1 MSNKPKASVHVKPC
15 NIAQSELHNRRDPE
29 YIKKLNPT
37 TLYVRLDL
45 TKHNAS
51 YVAPEM
57 EGCTLDQYLDSIRVM
72 VKQKTGRAMQE
83 KEVKY
88 PGKGGKMITRQGA
101 SPIRE
106 CVVVTEKDTKLK
118 DLLRF
123 TKEVEKK
130 WGIKALQVHLHRDE
144 GHYEVPGDEKTW
156 VPNYHAHIIWDWMD
170 HSTGKSIK
178 LNAADMSEMQDMVA
192 EALDMERGQKKSKTG
207 LEHLE
212 RNDFIL
218 QKQEKEKK
226 RLEEE
231 KRKAQSEKAK
241 AENKANEAKEQARK
255 ANEDKEQAEKKA
267 QEAKEEAKKAVE
279 EKQEAEQKTKDAK
292 TELSSAESKINK
304 KQGEIDELE
313 ERITRKE
320 AVLDRLITETRD
332 LRFAKYSDKSAGSD
346 GWKDSLLIGFSNQM
360 IKAEE
365 SIRYCIHAIQD
376 YAYSGF
382 MCRGGG
388 KHDCIFWPEEAHAI
402 KKVMTSFA
410 EAFKTTLHAIGD
422 WLVWMASKL
431 GNFSDRELYRADNE
445 VKQIADGNYDGQIRK
460 VENGYGGGMSR

>member
-1 MSNKPKASVHVKPC
+1 MNQKPKASVHVKPC
-15 NIAQSELHNRRDPE
+15 NTAQSERHNRRDAE
-29 YIKKLNPT
+29 YIKSLNPKK
-37 TLYVRLDL
+37 LYVRLDL

-51 YVAPEM
+51 YVAPEI
-57 EGCTLDQYLDSIRVM
+57 EGVTMDQYLESIRVM

-83 KEVKY
+83 KEIKY
-88 PGKGGKMITRQGA
+88 PGKGGKIITRQGA

-106 CVVVTEKDTKLK
+106 CVVVTEKDTRLK

-144 GHYEVPGDEKTW
+144 GHYEIPGNDSTW
-156 VPNYHAHIIWDWMD
+156 KPNYHAHIILDWMD

-178 LNAADMSEMQDMVA
+178 LDADDMSAMQDMVA
-192 EALDMERGQKKSKTG
+192 EALNMERGQKKAETG
-207 LEHLE
+207 LDHLE

-241 AENKANEAKEQARK
+241 AENKAH
-255 ANEDKEQAEKKA
+255 
-267 QEAKEEAKKAVE
+267 EAKEEAKKAVE
-279 EKQEAEQKTKDAK
+279 AKDEAEKKTQEAKTAL
-292 TELSSAESKINK
+292 TRAESKITE
-304 KQGEIDELE
+304 KQTEIDSLDN
-313 ERITRKE
+313 RITSKE

-346 GWKDSLLIGFSNQM
+346 AWKDSLLVGFSNQM
-360 IKAEE
+360 IASDET
-365 SIRYCIHAIQD
+365 IPYCIHAIQD

-388 KHDCIFWPEEAHAI
+388 KHDCVFWPEEAHAI

-410 EAFKTTLHAIGD
+410 EAFKTTLHAIGE
-422 WLVWMASKL
+422 WLVWMANKL
-431 GNFSDRELYRADNE
+431 GNFSDRELFRADNE
-445 VKQIADGNYDGQIRK
+445 VKQIADGYYDGKIRK
-460 VENGYGGGMSR
+460 VENGYGGMSR

>member
-1 MSNKPKASVHVKPC
+1 MKPC
-15 NIAQSELHNRRDPE
+15 NTAQSERHNRRDAE
-29 YIKKLNPT
+29 YIKSLNPKK
-37 TLYVRLDL
+37 LYVRLDL

-57 EGCTLDQYLDSIRVM
+57 EGVTLDQYLESIRVM

-83 KEVKY
+83 KDVQYTDKN
-88 PGKGGKMITRQGA
+88 GKVRTRNGA

-106 CVVVTEKDTKLK
+106 CVVVIEKDTKLK

-144 GHYEVPGDEKTW
+144 GHYENPSDENTW

-170 HSTGKSIK
+170 WKTGKSIK
-178 LNAADMSEMQDMVA
+178 LNADDMSTMQDMVA
-192 EALDMERGQKKSKTG
+192 EALDMERGQKKSETG
-207 LEHLE
+207 LDHLE

-241 AENKANEAKEQARK
+241 AENKANEAKEEAKK
-255 ANEDKEQAEKKA
+255 AVEEKDEAEKKA
-267 QEAKEEAKKAVE
+267 QEAKTAL
-279 EKQEAEQKTKDAK
+279 T
-292 TELSSAESKINK
+292 SAESKITE
-304 KQGEIDELE
+304 KQSEIDNLDK
-313 ERITRKE
+313 RITSKE
-320 AVLDRLITETRD
+320 AALDRLITETRT
-332 LRFAKYSDKSAGSD
+332 LRFEKYSDKSAGSD
-346 GWKDSLLIGFSNQM
+346 AWKDSLLIGFSNKM
-360 IKAEE
+360 IKADEA
-365 SIRYCIHAIQD
+365 ILYCIHAIQD

-410 EAFKTTLHAIGD
+410 EAFKTTLHAIGS
-422 WLVWMASKL
+422 WLVWMASKI

-445 VKQIADGNYDGQIRK
+445 VKQIAEGNYDSQIRK
-460 VENGYGGGMSR
+460 VENGYGGGLSR

>member
-15 NIAQSELHNRRDPE
+15 NTGQSELHNRRDPE
-29 YIKKLNPT
+29 YIKKLNPKK
-37 TLYVRLDL
+37 LYVRLDL

-57 EGCTLDQYLDSIRVM
+57 EGVTLDQYLDSIRVM

-83 KEVKY
+83 KEIKY
-88 PGKGGKMITRQGA
+88 PGKGGKIITRQGA

-106 CVVVTEKDTKLK
+106 CVVVTEKDTRLK

-144 GHYEVPGDEKTW
+144 GHYEIPGNDSTW
-156 VPNYHAHIIWDWMD
+156 KPNYHAHIIWDWMD

-178 LNAADMSEMQDMVA
+178 LDADDMSAMQDMVA
-192 EALDMERGQKKSKTG
+192 EALNMERGQKKAETG
-207 LEHLE
+207 LDHLE

-241 AENKANEAKEQARK
+241 AENKAH
-255 ANEDKEQAEKKA
+255 
-267 QEAKEEAKKAVE
+267 EAKEEAKKAVE
-279 EKQEAEQKTKDAK
+279 AKDEAEKKTQEAKTAL
-292 TELSSAESKINK
+292 TSAESRITE
-304 KQGEIDELE
+304 KQTEIDSLDNI
-313 ERITRKE
+313 ITSKE
-320 AVLDRLITETRD
+320 AVLDRLIMETRD

-346 GWKDSLLIGFSNQM
+346 GWKDSLLVGFSNQM
-360 IKAEE
+360 IAAEK
-365 SIRYCIHAIQD
+365 STIPYCIQAIQD

-388 KHDCIFWPEEAHAI
+388 KHDCVFWPEEAHAI

-410 EAFKTTLHAIGD
+410 EAFKTTLHAIGE
-422 WLVWMASKL
+422 WLVWMANKL
-431 GNFSDRELYRADNE
+431 GNFSDRELFRADNE
-445 VKQIADGNYDGQIRK
+445 VKQIADGYYDGKIRK
-460 VENGYGGGMSR
+460 VENGYGGMSR

>member
-15 NIAQSELHNRRDPE
+15 NTGQSELHNRRDPE
-29 YIKKLNPT
+29 YIKKLNPKK
-37 TLYVRLDL
+37 LYVRLDL

-57 EGCTLDQYLDSIRVM
+57 EGVTLDQYLDSIRVM

-83 KEVKY
+83 KEIKY
-88 PGKGGKMITRQGA
+88 PGKGGKIITRQGA

-106 CVVVTEKDTKLK
+106 CVVVTEKDTRLK

-144 GHYEVPGDEKTW
+144 GHYEIPGNDSTW
-156 VPNYHAHIIWDWMD
+156 KPNYHAHIIWDWMD

-178 LNAADMSEMQDMVA
+178 LDADDMSAMQDMVA
-192 EALDMERGQKKSKTG
+192 EALNMERGQKKAETG
-207 LEHLE
+207 LDHLE

-241 AENKANEAKEQARK
+241 AENKAHEAK
-255 ANEDKEQAEKKA
+255 D
-267 QEAKEEAKKAVE
+267 EAKKAVE
-279 EKQEAEQKTKDAK
+279 AKDEAEKKTQEAKTAL
-292 TELSSAESKINK
+292 TSAESKITE
-304 KQGEIDELE
+304 KQTEIDSLDNI
-313 ERITRKE
+313 ITSKE
-320 AVLDRLITETRD
+320 AVLDRLIMETRD

-346 GWKDSLLIGFSNQM
+346 GWKDSLLVGFSNQM
-360 IKAEE
+360 IAAEK
-365 SIRYCIHAIQD
+365 STIPYCIQAIQD

-388 KHDCIFWPEEAHAI
+388 KHDCVFWPEEAHAI

-410 EAFKTTLHAIGD
+410 EAFKTTLHAIGE
-422 WLVWMASKL
+422 WLVWMANKL
-431 GNFSDRELYRADNE
+431 GNFSDRELFRADNE
-445 VKQIADGNYDGQIRK
+445 VKQIADGYYDGKIRK
-460 VENGYGGGMSR
+460 VENGYGGMWKIPSKVVPSFRT

>member
-1 MSNKPKASVHVKPC
+1 MTQKPKASVHVKPC
-15 NIAQSELHNRRDPE
+15 NTAQSERHNRRDAE
-29 YIKKLNPT
+29 YIKSLNPKK
-37 TLYVRLDL
+37 LYVRLDL

-57 EGCTLDQYLDSIRVM
+57 EGVTLDQYLESIRVM

-83 KEVKY
+83 KDVQYKDKN
-88 PGKGGKMITRQGA
+88 GKVRTRNGA

-106 CVVVTEKDTKLK
+106 CVVVIEKDTKLK

-144 GHYEVPGDEKTW
+144 GHYENPSDENTW

-170 HSTGKSIK
+170 WKTGKSIK
-178 LNAADMSEMQDMVA
+178 LNADDMSTMQDMVA
-192 EALDMERGQKKSKTG
+192 EALDMERGQKKSETG
-207 LEHLE
+207 LDHLE
-212 RNDFIL
+212 REQFIK
-218 QKQEKEKK
+218 QKLEKEKK
-226 RLEEE
+226 QLEEE

-267 QEAKEEAKKAVE
+267 LEAK
-279 EKQEAEQKTKDAK
+279 T
-292 TELSSAESKINK
+292 TLTSAESKITE
-304 KQGEIDELE
+304 KQAEVDNLE
-313 ERITRKE
+313 KRITSKE
-320 AVLDRLITETRD
+320 EVLDRLISETRT
-332 LRFAKYSDKSAGSD
+332 LRFEKYSDKSAGSD
-346 GWKDSLLIGFSNQM
+346 AWKDSLLIGFSNNM
-360 IKAEE
+360 IKADET
-365 SIRYCIHAIQD
+365 IRYCIHAIQD

-422 WLVWMASKL
+422 WLVWMANKLSKF
-431 GNFSDRELYRADNE
+431 NERELYRADKE
-445 VKQIADGNYDGQIRK
+445 VKQIADGYYDGQIRK
-460 VENGYGGGMSR
+460 VENGYGGGRSR

>member
-29 YIKKLNPT
+29 YIKSLNPKK
-37 TLYVRLDL
+37 LYVRLDL

-57 EGCTLDQYLDSIRVM
+57 EGVTLDQYLESIRVM

-83 KEVKY
+83 KDVKY
-88 PGKGGKMITRQGA
+88 TGKGGKILTRQGA

-118 DLLRF
+118 DVLRF

-178 LNAADMSEMQDMVA
+178 LNADDMSTMQDMVA
-192 EALDMERGQKKSKTG
+192 EALDMERGQKKCETG
-207 LEHLE
+207 LDHLE

-241 AENKANEAKEQARK
+241 AENKANEAKEEAKK
-255 ANEDKEQAEKKA
+255 AVEEKDEAEKKA
-267 QEAKEEAKKAVE
+267 QEAKTAL
-279 EKQEAEQKTKDAK
+279 T
-292 TELSSAESKINK
+292 SAESKITE
-304 KQGEIDELE
+304 KQSEIDNLDK
-313 ERITRKE
+313 RITSKE
-320 AVLDRLITETRD
+320 AALDRLITETRD
-332 LRFAKYSDKSAGSD
+332 LRFQKFSDKSAGSD
-346 GWKDSLLIGFSNQM
+346 SWKDSLLIGFSNQM

-410 EAFKTTLHAIGD
+410 EAFKTTLHAIGS
-422 WLVWMASKL
+422 WLVWMASKM

-445 VKQIADGNYDGQIRK
+445 VKQIAEGNYDSQIRK

>member
-15 NIAQSELHNRRDPE
+15 NTAQSERHNRRDAE
-29 YIKKLNPT
+29 YIKSLNPKK
-37 TLYVRLDL
+37 LYVRLDL

-57 EGCTLDQYLDSIRVM
+57 EGVTLDQYLESIRVM

-83 KEVKY
+83 KDVQYTDKN
-88 PGKGGKMITRQGA
+88 GKVRTRNGA

-106 CVVVTEKDTKLK
+106 CVVVIEKDTKLK

-192 EALDMERGQKKSKTG
+192 EALDMERGQKKSETG
-207 LEHLE
+207 LDHLDRE
-212 RNDFIL
+212 QFIK
-218 QKQEKEKK
+218 QKLEKEKK
-226 RLEEE
+226 QLEEE
-231 KRKAQSEKAK
+231 KRKAQSEKDK
-241 AENKANEAKEQARK
+241 AEKKANEAKEQARK

-267 QEAKEEAKKAVE
+267 QEAKEETKKAVE
-279 EKQEAEQKTKDAK
+279 AKEEAEQKTKDAK
-292 TELSSAESKINK
+292 TELSSAESKITE

-332 LRFAKYSDKSAGSD
+332 LRFQKFSDKSAGSD
-346 GWKDSLLIGFSNQM
+346 SWKDSLLIGFSNQM

-410 EAFKTTLHAIGD
+410 EAFKTTLHAIGS
-422 WLVWMASKL
+422 WLVWMASKM

-445 VKQIADGNYDGQIRK
+445 VKQIAEGNYDSQIQK
-460 VENGYGGGMSR
+460 VENGYGGGLSR

>member
-29 YIKKLNPT
+29 YIKKLNPKK
-37 TLYVRLDL
+37 LYVRLDL

-51 YVAPEM
+51 YVAPGM
-57 EGCTLDQYLDSIRVM
+57 EGVSLQQHLESIRVM
-72 VKQKTGRAMQE
+72 VKMLTGRAMQE
-83 KEVKY
+83 KDVKY
-88 PGKGGKMITRQGA
+88 TDKNGKVRTRNGA

-106 CVVVTEKDTKLK
+106 SVVVIEKDTKLK
-118 DLLRF
+118 DLLNF

-144 GHYEVPGDEKTW
+144 GHYENPSDENTW

-170 HSTGKSIK
+170 WKTGKSIK
-178 LNAADMSEMQDMVA
+178 LNADDMSTMQDMVA
-192 EALDMERGQKKSKTG
+192 EALDMERGQKKSETG
-207 LEHLE
+207 LDHLE

-241 AENKANEAKEQARK
+241 AENKANEAKEEAKK
-255 ANEDKEQAEKKA
+255 AVEEKDEAEKKA
-267 QEAKEEAKKAVE
+267 QEAKTAL
-279 EKQEAEQKTKDAK
+279 T
-292 TELSSAESKINK
+292 SAESKITE
-304 KQGEIDELE
+304 KQSEIDNLDK
-313 ERITRKE
+313 RITSKE
-320 AVLDRLITETRD
+320 AALDRLITETRD

-346 GWKDSLLIGFSNQM
+346 AWKDSLLIGFSNKM
-360 IKAEE
+360 IKADEA
-365 SIRYCIHAIQD
+365 ILYCIHAIQD

-410 EAFKTTLHAIGD
+410 EAFKTTLHAIGS
-422 WLVWMASKL
+422 WLVWMASKI

-445 VKQIADGNYDGQIRK
+445 VKQIAEGNYDSQIRK
-460 VENGYGGGMSR
+460 VENGYGGGLSR

>member
-29 YIKKLNPT
+29 YIKKLNPKK
-37 TLYVRLDL
+37 LYVRLDL

-51 YVAPEM
+51 YVAPGM
-57 EGCTLDQYLDSIRVM
+57 EGVSLQQHLESIRVM

-83 KEVKY
+83 KDVKY
-88 PGKGGKMITRQGA
+88 TDKNGKVRTRNGA

-106 CVVVTEKDTKLK
+106 CVVVTEKDTRLK
-118 DLLRF
+118 DILHF

-144 GHYEVPGDEKTW
+144 GHYENPSDENTW

-170 HSTGKSIK
+170 WKTGKSIK
-178 LNAADMSEMQDMVA
+178 LNADDMSTMQDMVA
-192 EALDMERGQKKSKTG
+192 EALDMERGQKKSETG
-207 LEHLE
+207 LDHLE

-241 AENKANEAKEQARK
+241 AENKANEAKEEAKK
-255 ANEDKEQAEKKA
+255 AVEEKDEAEKKA
-267 QEAKEEAKKAVE
+267 QEAK
-279 EKQEAEQKTKDAK
+279 
-292 TELSSAESKINK
+292 TELTSAESKITE
-304 KQGEIDELE
+304 KQSEIDNLDK
-313 ERITRKE
+313 RITSKE
-320 AVLDRLITETRD
+320 AALDRLITETRT
-332 LRFAKYSDKSAGSD
+332 LRFEKYSDKSAGSD
-346 GWKDSLLIGFSNQM
+346 AWKDSLLIGFSNKM
-360 IKAEE
+360 IKADEA
-365 SIRYCIHAIQD
+365 ILYCIHAIQD

-410 EAFKTTLHAIGD
+410 EAFKTTLHAIGS

-445 VKQIADGNYDGQIRK
+445 VKQIAEGNYDSQIRK
-460 VENGYGGGMSR
+460 VENGYGGGLSR

>member
-15 NIAQSELHNRRDPE
+15 NTGQSELHNRRDPE
-29 YIKKLNPT
+29 YIKKLNPKK
-37 TLYVRLDL
+37 LYVRLDL

-57 EGCTLDQYLDSIRVM
+57 EGVTLDQYLDSIRVM

-83 KEVKY
+83 KEIKY
-88 PGKGGKMITRQGA
+88 PGKGGKIITRQGA

-106 CVVVTEKDTKLK
+106 CVVVTEKDTRLK

-144 GHYEVPGDEKTW
+144 GHYEIPGNDSTW
-156 VPNYHAHIIWDWMD
+156 KPNYHAHIIWDWMD

-178 LNAADMSEMQDMVA
+178 LDADDMSAMQDMVA
-192 EALDMERGQKKSKTG
+192 EALNMERGQKKAETG
-207 LEHLE
+207 LDHLE

-241 AENKANEAKEQARK
+241 AENKAHEAK
-255 ANEDKEQAEKKA
+255 D
-267 QEAKEEAKKAVE
+267 EAKKAVE
-279 EKQEAEQKTKDAK
+279 AKDEAEKKTQEAKTAL
-292 TELSSAESKINK
+292 TSAESKITE
-304 KQGEIDELE
+304 KQTEIDSLDNI
-313 ERITRKE
+313 ITSKE
-320 AVLDRLITETRD
+320 AVLDRLIMETRD

-346 GWKDSLLIGFSNQM
+346 GWKDSLLVGFSNQM
-360 IKAEE
+360 IASDET
-365 SIRYCIHAIQD
+365 IPYCIQAIQD

-388 KHDCIFWPEEAHAI
+388 KHDCVFWPEEAHAI

-410 EAFKTTLHAIGD
+410 EAFKTTLHAIGE
-422 WLVWMASKL
+422 WLVWMANKL
-431 GNFSDRELYRADNE
+431 GNFSDRELFRADNE
-445 VKQIADGNYDGQIRK
+445 VKQIADGYYDGKIRK
-460 VENGYGGGMSR
+460 VENGYGGMSR

>member
-29 YIKKLNPT
+29 YIKKLNPKI
-37 TLYVRLDL
+37 LYVRLEL

-51 YVAPEM
+51 YVAPGM
-57 EGCTLDQYLDSIRVM
+57 EGVSLQQHLESIRVM

-83 KEVKY
+83 KDVKY
-88 PGKGGKMITRQGA
+88 TGKGGKILTRQGA

-118 DLLRF
+118 DVLRF

-178 LNAADMSEMQDMVA
+178 LNADDMSTMQDMVA
-192 EALDMERGQKKSKTG
+192 EALDMERGQKKCETG
-207 LEHLE
+207 LDHLE

-241 AENKANEAKEQARK
+241 AENKANEAKEEAKK
-255 ANEDKEQAEKKA
+255 AVEEKDEAEKKA
-267 QEAKEEAKKAVE
+267 QEAKTAL
-279 EKQEAEQKTKDAK
+279 T
-292 TELSSAESKINK
+292 SAESKITE
-304 KQGEIDELE
+304 KQSEIDNLDK
-313 ERITRKE
+313 RITSKE
-320 AVLDRLITETRD
+320 AALDRLITETRD
-332 LRFAKYSDKSAGSD
+332 LRFQKFSDKSAGSD
-346 GWKDSLLIGFSNQM
+346 SWKDSLLIGFSNQM

-410 EAFKTTLHAIGD
+410 EAFKTTLHAIGS
-422 WLVWMASKL
+422 WLVWMASKM

-445 VKQIADGNYDGQIRK
+445 VKQIAEGNYDSQIRK

>member
-15 NIAQSELHNRRDPE
+15 NTGQSELHNRRDPE
-29 YIKKLNPT
+29 YIKKLNPKK
-37 TLYVRLDL
+37 LYVRLDL

-57 EGCTLDQYLDSIRVM
+57 EGVTLDQYLDSIRVM

-83 KEVKY
+83 KEIKY
-88 PGKGGKMITRQGA
+88 PGKGGKIITRQGA

-106 CVVVTEKDTKLK
+106 CVVVTEKDTRLK

-144 GHYEVPGDEKTW
+144 GHYEIPGNDSTW
-156 VPNYHAHIIWDWMD
+156 KPNYHAHIIWDWMD

-178 LNAADMSEMQDMVA
+178 LDADDMSAMQDMVA
-192 EALDMERGQKKSKTG
+192 EALNMERGQKKAETG
-207 LEHLE
+207 LDHLE

-241 AENKANEAKEQARK
+241 AENKAHEAK
-255 ANEDKEQAEKKA
+255 D
-267 QEAKEEAKKAVE
+267 EAKKAVE
-279 EKQEAEQKTKDAK
+279 AKDEAEKKTQEAKTAL
-292 TELSSAESKINK
+292 TSAESKITE
-304 KQGEIDELE
+304 KQTEIDSLDN
-313 ERITRKE
+313 RITSKE

-346 GWKDSLLIGFSNQM
+346 SWKDSLLIGFSNKM
-360 IKAEE
+360 IKADEA
-365 SIRYCIHAIQD
+365 ILYCIHAIQD

-422 WLVWMASKL
+422 WLVWMASKI
-431 GNFSDRELYRADNE
+431 GKFSDRELYRADNE
-445 VKQIADGNYDGQIRK
+445 VKKIADGNYDSQIRK

>member
-1 MSNKPKASVHVKPC
+1 MNQKPKASVHVKPC
-15 NIAQSELHNRRDPE
+15 NTAQSERHNRRDAE
-29 YIKKLNPT
+29 YIKSLNPKK
-37 TLYVRLDL
+37 LYVRLDL

-57 EGCTLDQYLDSIRVM
+57 EGVTLDQYLESIRVM

-83 KEVKY
+83 KDVQYTDKN
-88 PGKGGKMITRQGA
+88 GKVRTRNGA

-106 CVVVTEKDTKLK
+106 CVVVIEKDTKLK

-144 GHYEVPGDEKTW
+144 GHYENPSDENTW

-170 HSTGKSIK
+170 WKTGKSIK
-178 LNAADMSEMQDMVA
+178 LNADDMSEMQDMVA
-192 EALDMERGQKKSKTG
+192 EALDMERGQKKSETG
-207 LEHLE
+207 LDHLE
-212 RNDFIL
+212 REQFIK
-218 QKQEKEKK
+218 QKLEKEKK
-226 RLEEE
+226 QLEEE

-267 QEAKEEAKKAVE
+267 LEAK
-279 EKQEAEQKTKDAK
+279 T
-292 TELSSAESKINK
+292 TLTSAESKITE
-304 KQGEIDELE
+304 KQAEVDNLE
-313 ERITRKE
+313 KRITSKE
-320 AVLDRLITETRD
+320 EVLDRLISETRT
-332 LRFAKYSDKSAGSD
+332 LRFEKYSDKSAGSD
-346 GWKDSLLIGFSNQM
+346 AWKDSLLVGFSNNM
-360 IKAEE
+360 IKADET
-365 SIRYCIHAIQD
+365 IRYCIHAIQD

-422 WLVWMASKL
+422 WLVWMANKLSKF
-431 GNFSDRELYRADNE
+431 NERELYRADKE
-445 VKQIADGNYDGQIRK
+445 VKQIADGYYDSQIRK
-460 VENGYGGGMSR
+460 VENGHGGGRSR

>member
-1 MSNKPKASVHVKPC
+1 MNQKPKASVHVKPC
-15 NIAQSELHNRRDPE
+15 NTAQSERHNRRDAE
-29 YIKKLNPT
+29 YIKSLNPKK
-37 TLYVRLDL
+37 LYVRLDL

-57 EGCTLDQYLDSIRVM
+57 EGVTLDQYLESIRVM

-83 KEVKY
+83 KDVQYTDKN
-88 PGKGGKMITRQGA
+88 GMVRTRNGA

-144 GHYEVPGDEKTW
+144 GHYEDPADENTW

-178 LNAADMSEMQDMVA
+178 LNADDMSTMQDMIA
-192 EALDMERGQKKSKTG
+192 EALDLERGQKKSKTG
-207 LEHLE
+207 LDHLE

-218 QKQEKEKK
+218 QKQEKEMK

-241 AENKANEAKEQARK
+241 AENKANEAKEEAKK
-255 ANEDKEQAEKKA
+255 AKEEKDEAEKKA
-267 QEAKEEAKKAVE
+267 QEAKTAL
-279 EKQEAEQKTKDAK
+279 T
-292 TELSSAESKINK
+292 SAESKITE
-304 KQGEIDELE
+304 KQTEIDSLDK
-313 ERITRKE
+313 RITSKE

-332 LRFAKYSDKSAGSD
+332 LRFAKYSDKSADSD
-346 GWKDSLLIGFSNQM
+346 AWKDSLLVGFSNNM
-360 IKAEE
+360 IKADET
-365 SIRYCIHAIQD
+365 IPYCIHAIQD

-422 WLVWMASKL
+422 WLVWMANKLSKF
-431 GNFSDRELYRADNE
+431 NERELYRADKE
-445 VKQIADGNYDGQIRK
+445 VKQIADGYYDGQIRK
-460 VENGYGGGMSR
+460 VENGYGGGRSR

>member
-29 YIKKLNPT
+29 YIKKLNPKK
-37 TLYVRLDL
+37 LYVRLDL

-51 YVAPEM
+51 YVAPGM
-57 EGCTLDQYLDSIRVM
+57 EGVSLQQHLESIRVM
-72 VKQKTGRAMQE
+72 VKMLTGRAMQE
-83 KEVKY
+83 KDVKY
-88 PGKGGKMITRQGA
+88 TDKNGKVRTRNGA

-106 CVVVTEKDTKLK
+106 CVVVTEKDTRLK
-118 DLLRF
+118 DILHF

-144 GHYEVPGDEKTW
+144 GHYENPSDENTW

-170 HSTGKSIK
+170 WKTGKSIK
-178 LNAADMSEMQDMVA
+178 LNADDMSTMQDMVA
-192 EALDMERGQKKSKTG
+192 EALDMERGQKKSETG
-207 LEHLE
+207 LDHLE

-241 AENKANEAKEQARK
+241 AENKANEAKEEAKK
-255 ANEDKEQAEKKA
+255 AAEEKDEAEKKA
-267 QEAKEEAKKAVE
+267 QEAKTAL
-279 EKQEAEQKTKDAK
+279 T
-292 TELSSAESKINK
+292 SAESKITE
-304 KQGEIDELE
+304 KQSEIDNLDK
-313 ERITRKE
+313 RITSKE
-320 AVLDRLITETRD
+320 AALDRLITETRT
-332 LRFAKYSDKSAGSD
+332 LRFEKYSDKSAGSD
-346 GWKDSLLIGFSNQM
+346 AWKDSLLIGFSNKM
-360 IKAEE
+360 IKADEA
-365 SIRYCIHAIQD
+365 ILYCIHAIQD

-410 EAFKTTLHAIGD
+410 EAFKTTLHAIGS

-445 VKQIADGNYDGQIRK
+445 VKQIAEGNYDSQIRK
-460 VENGYGGGMSR
+460 VENGYGGGLSR

>member
-29 YIKKLNPT
+29 YIKKLNPKK
-37 TLYVRLDL
+37 LYVRLDL

-51 YVAPEM
+51 YVAPGM
-57 EGCTLDQYLDSIRVM
+57 EGVSLQQHLESIRVM
-72 VKQKTGRAMQE
+72 VKMLTGRAMQE
-83 KEVKY
+83 KDVKY
-88 PGKGGKMITRQGA
+88 TDKNGKVRTRNGA

-106 CVVVTEKDTKLK
+106 CVVVTEKDTRLK
-118 DLLRF
+118 DILHF

-144 GHYEVPGDEKTW
+144 GHYENPSDENTW

-170 HSTGKSIK
+170 WKTGKSIK
-178 LNAADMSEMQDMVA
+178 LNADDMSTMQDMVA
-192 EALDMERGQKKSKTG
+192 EALDMERGQKKSETG
-207 LEHLE
+207 LDHLE

-241 AENKANEAKEQARK
+241 AENKANEAKEEAKK
-255 ANEDKEQAEKKA
+255 AVEEKDEAEKKA
-267 QEAKEEAKKAVE
+267 QEAKTAL
-279 EKQEAEQKTKDAK
+279 T
-292 TELSSAESKINK
+292 SAESKITE
-304 KQGEIDELE
+304 KQSEIDNLDK
-313 ERITRKE
+313 RITSKE
-320 AVLDRLITETRD
+320 AALDRLITETRT
-332 LRFAKYSDKSAGSD
+332 LRFEKYSDKSAGSD
-346 GWKDSLLIGFSNQM
+346 AWKDSLLIGFSNKM
-360 IKAEE
+360 IKADEA
-365 SIRYCIHAIQD
+365 ILYCIHAIQD

-410 EAFKTTLHAIGD
+410 EAFKTTLHAIGS

-445 VKQIADGNYDGQIRK
+445 VKQIAEGNYDSQIRK
-460 VENGYGGGMSR
+460 VENGYGGGLSR

>member
-29 YIKKLNPT
+29 YIKKLNPKK
-37 TLYVRLDL
+37 LYVRLDL

-51 YVAPEM
+51 YVAPGM
-57 EGCTLDQYLDSIRVM
+57 EGVSLQQHLESIRVM
-72 VKQKTGRAMQE
+72 VKMLTGRAMQE
-83 KEVKY
+83 KDVQYTDKN
-88 PGKGGKMITRQGA
+88 GMVRTRNGA

-144 GHYEVPGDEKTW
+144 GHYEDPADENTW

-178 LNAADMSEMQDMVA
+178 LNADDMSTMQDMIA
-192 EALDMERGQKKSKTG
+192 EALDLERGQKKSETG
-207 LEHLE
+207 LDHLE

-241 AENKANEAKEQARK
+241 AENKANEAKEEAKK
-255 ANEDKEQAEKKA
+255 AKEEKDEAEKKA
-267 QEAKEEAKKAVE
+267 QEAKTAL
-279 EKQEAEQKTKDAK
+279 T
-292 TELSSAESKINK
+292 SAESKITE
-304 KQGEIDELE
+304 KQTEIDSLDK
-313 ERITRKE
+313 RITSKE

-346 GWKDSLLIGFSNQM
+346 AWKDSLLVGFSNNM
-360 IKAEE
+360 IKADET
-365 SIRYCIHAIQD
+365 IRYCIHAIQD

-422 WLVWMASKL
+422 WLVWMANKLSKF
-431 GNFSDRELYRADNE
+431 NERELYRADKE
-445 VKQIADGNYDGQIRK
+445 VKQIADGYYDGQIRK
-460 VENGYGGGMSR
+460 VENGYGGGRSR

>member
-1 MSNKPKASVHVKPC
+1 MNQKPKASVHVKPC
-15 NIAQSELHNRRDPE
+15 NTAQSERHNRRDAE
-29 YIKKLNPT
+29 YIKSLNPKK
-37 TLYVRLDL
+37 LYVRLDL

-57 EGCTLDQYLDSIRVM
+57 EGVTLDQYLESIRVM

-83 KEVKY
+83 KDVQYTDKN
-88 PGKGGKMITRQGA
+88 GMVRTRNGA

-144 GHYEVPGDEKTW
+144 GHYEDPADENTW

-178 LNAADMSEMQDMVA
+178 LNADDMSTMQDMIA
-192 EALDMERGQKKSKTG
+192 EALDLERGQKKSETG
-207 LEHLE
+207 LDHLE

-241 AENKANEAKEQARK
+241 AENKANEAKEEAKK
-255 ANEDKEQAEKKA
+255 AKEEKDEAEKKA
-267 QEAKEEAKKAVE
+267 QEAKTAL
-279 EKQEAEQKTKDAK
+279 T
-292 TELSSAESKINK
+292 SAESKITE
-304 KQGEIDELE
+304 KQTEIDSLDK
-313 ERITRKE
+313 RITSKE

-346 GWKDSLLIGFSNQM
+346 AWKDSLLVGFSNNM
-360 IKAEE
+360 IKADET
-365 SIRYCIHAIQD
+365 IRYCIHAIQD

-422 WLVWMASKL
+422 WLVWMANKLSKF
-431 GNFSDRELYRADNE
+431 NERELYRADKE
-445 VKQIADGNYDGQIRK
+445 VKQIADGYYDGQIRK
-460 VENGYGGGMSR
+460 VENGYGGGRSR

>member
-1 MSNKPKASVHVKPC
+1 MNQKPKASVHVKPC
-15 NIAQSELHNRRDPE
+15 NTAQSERHNRRDAE
-29 YIKKLNPT
+29 YIKSLNPKK
-37 TLYVRLDL
+37 LYVRLDL

-51 YVAPEM
+51 YVAPEI
-57 EGCTLDQYLDSIRVM
+57 EGVTLDQYLESIRVM

-83 KEVKY
+83 KDVQYTDKN
-88 PGKGGKMITRQGA
+88 GMVRTRNGA

-130 WGIKALQVHLHRDE
+130 WGIKALQVYLHRDE
-144 GHYEVPGDEKTW
+144 GHYEDPADENTW

-178 LNAADMSEMQDMVA
+178 LNADDMSTMQDMIA
-192 EALDMERGQKKSKTG
+192 EALDLERGQKKSETG
-207 LEHLE
+207 LDHLE

-241 AENKANEAKEQARK
+241 AENKANEAKEEAKK
-255 ANEDKEQAEKKA
+255 AKEEKEEAEKKA
-267 QEAKEEAKKAVE
+267 QEAKTAL
-279 EKQEAEQKTKDAK
+279 T
-292 TELSSAESKINK
+292 SAESKITE
-304 KQGEIDELE
+304 KQTEIDSLDK
-313 ERITRKE
+313 RITSKE

-332 LRFAKYSDKSAGSD
+332 LRFAKYSDKSADSD
-346 GWKDSLLIGFSNQM
+346 AWKDSLLVGFSNNM
-360 IKAEE
+360 IKADET
-365 SIRYCIHAIQD
+365 IPYCIHAIQD

-422 WLVWMASKL
+422 WLVWMANKL
-431 GNFSDRELYRADNE
+431 GNFSDRELFRADNE
-445 VKQIADGNYDGQIRK
+445 VKQIADGYYDGKIRK
-460 VENGYGGGMSR
+460 VENGYGGMSR

>member
-1 MSNKPKASVHVKPC
+1 MSTKPKASVHVKPC
-15 NIAQSELHNRRDPE
+15 NIAQSERHNRRDAE
-29 YIKKLNPT
+29 YIKSLDPKK
-37 TLYVRLDL
+37 LYVRLDL
-45 TKHNAS
+45 SKNNSS

-57 EGCTLDQYLDSIRVM
+57 KGISLQQHLESIRVM
-72 VKQKTGRAMQE
+72 VKQKTGRSMQE
-83 KEVKY
+83 KDVEYTDKN
-88 PGKGGKMITRQGA
+88 GKVRVRKGC

-106 CVVVTEKDTKLK
+106 CVVVVNEDTRLK
-118 DLLRF
+118 ALLRF
-123 TKEVEKK
+123 TRMVESR

-144 GHYEVPGDEKTW
+144 GHYEIPGDDSTW
-156 VPNYHAHIIWDWMD
+156 KPNYHAHIIWDWMD
-170 HSTGKSIK
+170 HTTGKSIK
-178 LNAADMSEMQDMVA
+178 LDADDMSAMQDMVA
-192 EALDMERGQKKSKTG
+192 EALDMERGVKKSETG
-207 LEHLE
+207 LDHLE

-231 KRKAQSEKAK
+231 RRKAQSEKAK

-267 QEAKEEAKKAVE
+267 KEANTALA
-279 EKQEAEQKTKDAK
+279 
-292 TELSSAESKINK
+292 SAESKITE
-304 KQGEIDELE
+304 KQTEIDNLDT
-313 ERITRKE
+313 RITSKE

-346 GWKDSLLIGFSNQM
+346 GWKDSLLVGFSNSM
-360 IKAEE
+360 IKADET
-365 SIRYCIHAIQD
+365 IPYCIHAIQD

-410 EAFKTTLHAIGD
+410 EAFKTTLHAIGE
-422 WLVWMASKL
+422 WLVWMANKL
-431 GNFSDRELYRADNE
+431 GNFSDRELFRADNE
-445 VKQIADGNYDGQIRK
+445 VKQIADGYYDGKIRK
-460 VENGYGGGMSR
+460 VENGYGGMSR

>member
-1 MSNKPKASVHVKPC
+1 MSTTAKASDHVKPC
-15 NIAQSELHNRRDPE
+15 NIAQSERHNRRDPD
-29 YIKKLNPT
+29 YIKSLDPAR
-37 TLYVRLDL
+37 LYVRLDL
-45 TKHNAS
+45 SKNNSS
-51 YVAPEM
+51 YVAPGM
-57 EGCTLDQYLDSIRVM
+57 EGVTLKDHLESIRIM
-72 VKQKTGRAMQE
+72 VKEKTGRAMQE
-83 KEVKY
+83 NDVKY
-88 PGKGGKMITRQGA
+88 TDKNGKEHTRKGC

-106 CVVVTEKDTKLK
+106 SVVNIKEDT
-118 DLLRF
+118 DLDSLLEYARM
-123 TKEVEKK
+123 VETR
-130 WGIKALQVHLHRDE
+130 WGIKAIQIHLHKDE
-144 GHYEVPGDEKTW
+144 GHYEDPDARTIWK
-156 VPNYHAHIIWDWMD
+156 PNYHAHIIWDWMD
-170 HSTGKSIK
+170 HETGKSFK
-178 LNAADMSEMQDMVA
+178 LNADDMSVMQDMVA
-192 EALDMERGQKKSKTG
+192 EALNMERGRKKSETG
-207 LEHLE
+207 LDHLE
-212 RNDFIL
+212 RNDFII

-231 KRKAQSEKAK
+231 KRRLQSEKDI

-255 ANEDKEQAEKKA
+255 ANEEKVQAEKKA
-267 QEAKEEAKKAVE
+267 QEAK
-279 EKQEAEQKTKDAK
+279 T
-292 TELSSAESKINK
+292 TLTSAESKITE
-304 KQGEIDELE
+304 KQTEIDELE

-320 AVLDRLITETRD
+320 AVLDRLITETRT
-332 LRFAKYSDKSAGSD
+332 LRFEKYSDKSAGSD

-360 IKAEE
+360 IKADE

-445 VKQIADGNYDGQIRK
+445 VKQIADGKYDGQIRK
-460 VENGYGGGMSR
+460 DENGYGGGMSR

>member
-57 EGCTLDQYLDSIRVM
+57 EGCTLDKYLDSIRIM

-83 KEVKY
+83 KEIKY

-144 GHYEVPGDEKTW
+144 GHYEDPADENTW

-178 LNAADMSEMQDMVA
+178 LNADDMSTMQDMIA
-192 EALDMERGQKKSKTG
+192 EALDLERGQKKSETG
-207 LEHLE
+207 LDHLE

-241 AENKANEAKEQARK
+241 AENKANEAKEEAKK
-255 ANEDKEQAEKKA
+255 AKEEKEEAEKKA
-267 QEAKEEAKKAVE
+267 QEAKTAL
-279 EKQEAEQKTKDAK
+279 T
-292 TELSSAESKINK
+292 SAESKITE
-304 KQGEIDELE
+304 KQTEIDSLDK
-313 ERITRKE
+313 RITSKE

-332 LRFAKYSDKSAGSD
+332 LRFAKYSDKSADSD
-346 GWKDSLLIGFSNQM
+346 AWKDSLLVGFSNNM
-360 IKAEE
+360 IKADET
-365 SIRYCIHAIQD
+365 IPYCIHAIQD

-422 WLVWMASKL
+422 WLVWMANKL
-431 GNFSDRELYRADNE
+431 GNFSDRELFRADNE
-445 VKQIADGNYDGQIRK
+445 VKQIADGYYDGKIRK
-460 VENGYGGGMSR
+460 VENGYGGMSR

>member
-1 MSNKPKASVHVKPC
+1 MKPC

-29 YIKKLNPT
+29 YIKKLDPN

-57 EGCTLDQYLDSIRVM
+57 QGVSLQQHLESIRAM
-72 VKQKTGRAMQE
+72 VKKLTKRAMQE
-83 KEVKY
+83 KDVKY
-88 PGKGGKMITRQGA
+88 TDKNGKVRTRNGA

-106 CVVVTEKDTKLK
+106 SVVVIEKDTKLK
-118 DLLRF
+118 DLLNF

-130 WGIKALQVHLHRDE
+130 WGIKALQVHIHRDE
-144 GHYEVPGDEKTW
+144 GHCEVPGDEKTW

-178 LNAADMSEMQDMVA
+178 LNADDMSEMQDMVA
-192 EALDMERGQKKSKTG
+192 EALDMERGQKKSETG
-207 LEHLE
+207 LDHLE
-212 RNDFIL
+212 REQFIKL
-218 QKQEKEKK
+218 KLEKEKK
-226 RLEEE
+226 QLEEE
-231 KRKAQSEKAK
+231 KRKAQSEK
-241 AENKANEAKEQARK
+241 
-255 ANEDKEQAEKKA
+255 DKAEKKA
-267 QEAKEEAKKAVE
+267 HEAKEETKKAVE
-279 EKQEAEQKTKDAK
+279 AKEEAEQKTKDAT
-292 TELSSAESKINK
+292 TELSSAESKITE

-332 LRFAKYSDKSAGSD
+332 LRFQKFSDKSAGSD
-346 GWKDSLLIGFSNQM
+346 SWKDSLLIGFSNQM

-410 EAFKTTLHAIGD
+410 EAFKTTLHAIGS
-422 WLVWMASKL
+422 WLVWMASKM

-445 VKQIADGNYDGQIRK
+445 VKQIAEGNYDSQIRK

>member
-1 MSNKPKASVHVKPC
+1 MNQKPKASVHVKPC
-15 NIAQSELHNRRDPE
+15 NTAQSERHNRRDAE
-29 YIKKLNPT
+29 YIKSLNPKK
-37 TLYVRLDL
+37 LYVRLDL

-57 EGCTLDQYLDSIRVM
+57 EGVTLDQYLESIRVM

-83 KEVKY
+83 KDVQYTDKN
-88 PGKGGKMITRQGA
+88 GMVRTRNGA

-144 GHYEVPGDEKTW
+144 GHYEDPADENTW

-178 LNAADMSEMQDMVA
+178 LNADDMSTMQDMIA
-192 EALDMERGQKKSKTG
+192 EALDLERGQKKSETG
-207 LEHLE
+207 LDHLE

-241 AENKANEAKEQARK
+241 AENKANEAKEEAKK
-255 ANEDKEQAEKKA
+255 AKEEKDEAEKKA
-267 QEAKEEAKKAVE
+267 QEAKTAL
-279 EKQEAEQKTKDAK
+279 T
-292 TELSSAESKINK
+292 SAESKITE
-304 KQGEIDELE
+304 KQTEIDSLDK
-313 ERITRKE
+313 RITSKE

-332 LRFAKYSDKSAGSD
+332 LRFAKYSDKSADSD
-346 GWKDSLLIGFSNQM
+346 AWKDSLLVGFSNNM
-360 IKAEE
+360 IKADET
-365 SIRYCIHAIQD
+365 IRYCIHAIQD

-422 WLVWMASKL
+422 WLVWMANKLSKF
-431 GNFSDRELYRADNE
+431 NERELYRADKE
-445 VKQIADGNYDGQIRK
+445 VKQIADGYYDGQIQK
-460 VENGYGGGMSR
+460 VENGFGGRSI

>member
-1 MSNKPKASVHVKPC
+1 MSTKPKASVHVKPC
-15 NIAQSELHNRRDPE
+15 NIAQSERHNRRDAE
-29 YIKKLNPT
+29 YIKSLDPKK
-37 TLYVRLDL
+37 LYVRLDL
-45 TKHNAS
+45 SKHNAS

-57 EGCTLDQYLDSIRVM
+57 EGVTLQQHLESIRVM
-72 VKQKTGRAMQE
+72 VKQKTGRSMQE
-83 KEVKY
+83 KDVEYTDKN
-88 PGKGGKMITRQGA
+88 GKVRVRKGC

-106 CVVVTEKDTKLK
+106 CVVVVNEDTRLK
-118 DLLRF
+118 ALLRF
-123 TKEVEKK
+123 TRMVESR

-144 GHYEVPGDEKTW
+144 GHYEIPGDDSTW
-156 VPNYHAHIIWDWMD
+156 KPNHHAHIIWDWMD
-170 HSTGKSIK
+170 HTTGKSIK
-178 LNAADMSEMQDMVA
+178 LDADDMSAMQDMVA
-192 EALDMERGQKKSKTG
+192 EALDMERGVKKSETG
-207 LEHLE
+207 LDHLE

-267 QEAKEEAKKAVE
+267 QEAKEETKKAVE
-279 EKQEAEQKTKDAK
+279 AKEEAEQKTKDAK
-292 TELSSAESKINK
+292 TELSSAESKITE

-332 LRFAKYSDKSAGSD
+332 LRFQKFSDKSAGSD
-346 GWKDSLLIGFSNQM
+346 SWKDSLLIGFSNQM

-410 EAFKTTLHAIGD
+410 EAFKTTLHAIGS
-422 WLVWMASKL
+422 WLVWMASKM

-445 VKQIADGNYDGQIRK
+445 VKQIAEGNYDSQIRK
-460 VENGYGGGMSR
+460 VENGYGGGLSR

>member
-1 MSNKPKASVHVKPC
+1 MNQKPKASVHVKPC
-15 NIAQSELHNRRDPE
+15 NTAQSERHNRRDAE
-29 YIKKLNPT
+29 YIKSLNPKK
-37 TLYVRLDL
+37 LYVRLDL

-57 EGCTLDQYLDSIRVM
+57 EGVTLDQYLESIRVM

-83 KEVKY
+83 KDVQYTDKN
-88 PGKGGKMITRQGA
+88 GKVRTRNGA

-106 CVVVTEKDTKLK
+106 CVVVIEKDTKLK

-144 GHYEVPGDEKTW
+144 GHYENPSDENTW

-178 LNAADMSEMQDMVA
+178 LNADDMSTMQDMVA
-192 EALDMERGQKKSKTG
+192 EALDMERGKTKSETG
-207 LEHLE
+207 ADHLE

-267 QEAKEEAKKAVE
+267 QEAK
-279 EKQEAEQKTKDAK
+279 T
-292 TELSSAESKINK
+292 TLTSTESKITE
-304 KQGEIDELE
+304 KQTEIDNLDN
-313 ERITRKE
+313 RIASKE

-346 GWKDSLLIGFSNQM
+346 AWKDSLLVGFSNQM
-360 IKAEE
+360 IAAEK
-365 SIRYCIHAIQD
+365 STIPYCIHAIQD

-388 KHDCIFWPEEAHAI
+388 KHDCFFWPEEAHAI

-410 EAFKTTLHAIGD
+410 EAFKTTLHAIGS
-422 WLVWMASKL
+422 WLVWMANKL
-431 GNFSDRELYRADNE
+431 SNFSDRELYRADNE
-445 VKQIADGNYDGQIRK
+445 VKQIADGYYDSQIRK
-460 VENGYGGGMSR
+460 VENGYGGMSR

>member
-29 YIKKLNPT
+29 YIKKLDPN

-57 EGCTLDQYLDSIRVM
+57 QGVSLQQHLESIRAM
-72 VKQKTGRAMQE
+72 VKKLTKRAMQE
-83 KEVKY
+83 KDVKY
-88 PGKGGKMITRQGA
+88 TDKNGKVRTRNGA

-106 CVVVTEKDTKLK
+106 SVVVIEKDTKLK
-118 DLLRF
+118 DLLNF

-178 LNAADMSEMQDMVA
+178 LNADDMSTMQDMVA
-192 EALDMERGQKKSKTG
+192 EALDMERGQKKCETG
-207 LEHLE
+207 LDHLE

-241 AENKANEAKEQARK
+241 AENKANEAKEEAKK
-255 ANEDKEQAEKKA
+255 AVEEKDEAEKKA
-267 QEAKEEAKKAVE
+267 QEAKTAL
-279 EKQEAEQKTKDAK
+279 T
-292 TELSSAESKINK
+292 SAESKITE
-304 KQGEIDELE
+304 KQSEIDNLDK
-313 ERITRKE
+313 RITSKE
-320 AVLDRLITETRD
+320 AALDRLITETRD
-332 LRFAKYSDKSAGSD
+332 LRFQKFSDKSAGSD
-346 GWKDSLLIGFSNQM
+346 SWKDSLLIGFSNQM

-410 EAFKTTLHAIGD
+410 EAFKTTLHAIGS
-422 WLVWMASKL
+422 WLVWMASKM

-445 VKQIADGNYDGQIRK
+445 VKQIAEGNYDSQIRK